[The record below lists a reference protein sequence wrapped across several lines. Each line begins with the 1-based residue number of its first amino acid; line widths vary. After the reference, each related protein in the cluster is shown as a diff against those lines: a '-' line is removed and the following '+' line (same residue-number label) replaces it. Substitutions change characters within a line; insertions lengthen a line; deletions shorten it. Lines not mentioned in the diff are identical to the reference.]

1 MKLKMCSVAIALSA
15 LFAQPFNRAYP
26 IGVSRTNRRI
36 ATLMVHTSPLDQ
48 AGTGDAGGMNI
59 YVCEAAQ
66 NMAAM
71 GVEVDIFTRRTNTEV
86 ADIVEVSPGV
96 RVIQLNVGPISGVTK
111 EQLPTFIPALAEEFK
126 KALVATHYDVIH
138 SHYWISGK
146 VAMPVAKELNI
157 PLVHTMHTMARVKNL
172 NLAEGEM
179 PEPMIRVQGE
189 TQVVAAADSLIA
201 NTDAEAASLVSLYEA
216 CPDNVSVVSPGVN
229 LKVFT
234 AGAGKAAAREFVGL
248 PRDAHIITFVGRIQ
262 PHKGPEVL
270 IRAVAEM
277 VQHSPHLRA
286 KLVTNIIGG
295 ASGANQSEVE
305 RLKELTSWLGIDDV
319 VRFAPPVARQ
329 DLPQWY
335 RAADLICVPS
345 YSESFGLVALEAQA
359 CGTPVVAT
367 AVGGL
372 RTAVADGISGVLV
385 DGHDPRA
392 WSSVLARLIQEPQR
406 RVLLSMGA
414 VEHASH
420 FGWDAT
426 SRGTLDIYDRVLSAR
441 SDAQKNIG

>member
-1 MKLKMCSVAIALSA
+1 
-15 LFAQPFNRAYP
+15 
-26 IGVSRTNRRI
+26 
-36 ATLMVHTSPLDQ
+36 MVHTSPLDQ
-48 AGTGDAGGMNI
+48 PGAGDAGGMNI
-59 YVCEAAQ
+59 YVVESAER
-66 NMAAM
+66 MAEM
-71 GVEVDIFTRRTNTEV
+71 GVSVDIFTRRHNPDLPDTV
-86 ADIVEVSPGV
+86 DLSPGV
-96 RVIQLNVGPISGVTK
+96 RVRHLNIGACSATK
-111 EQLPTFIPALAEEFK
+111 EELPALIPNLSDAFSKVLEDEK
-126 KALVATHYDVIH
+126 YDVLH

-146 VAMPVAKELNI
+146 VAMPVAKKFGI
-157 PLVHTMHTMARVKNL
+157 PLAHTMHTMARVKNM
-172 NLAEGEM
+172 NLAEGER

-189 TQVVAAADSLIA
+189 TQVVAAADALIA

-216 CPDNVSVVSPGVN
+216 CPDNVSVVSPGVD
-229 LKVFT
+229 LYTFT
-234 AGAGKAAAREFVGL
+234 AGSGRKAAREAIGL
-248 PRDAHIITFVGRIQ
+248 PQDAHILAFVGRIQ

-277 VQHSPHLRA
+277 LNHSPHLRS
-286 KLVTNIIGG
+286 KLITVIMGG
-295 ASGANQSEVE
+295 ASGSGLGEVE
-305 RLKELTSWLGIDDV
+305 RLKDLVSWLNISDV
-319 VRFAPPVARQ
+319 VRFENPVPRAQ
-329 DLPQWY
+329 IPQWY
-335 RAADLICVPS
+335 RAADLVCVPS

-414 VEHASH
+414 IEHASH

-426 SRGTLDIYDRVLSAR
+426 ARGTLDIYDRIIATSASAR
-441 SDAQKNIG
+441 KIIG

>member
-1 MKLKMCSVAIALSA
+1 MTS
-15 LFAQPFNRAYP
+15 
-26 IGVSRTNRRI
+26 RRI

-71 GVEVDIFTRRTNTEV
+71 GVKVDIFTRRTNTEV
-86 ADIVEVSPGV
+86 ADVVEVAPGV
-96 RVIQLNVGPISGVTK
+96 RVIQLNVGPVSGVTK
-111 EQLPTFIPALAEEFK
+111 EQLPKLIPDLSAAFK
-126 KALVATHYDVIH
+126 EALVNTRYDIIH

-146 VAMPVAKELNI
+146 VAMPVAKDLNI

-172 NLAEGEM
+172 NLAEGEV

-189 TQVVAAADSLIA
+189 TQVVAAADALIA

-216 CPDNVSVVSPGVN
+216 CPDNVLVVSPGVN

-234 AGAGKAAAREFVGL
+234 PGAGRAAAREVVGL
-248 PRDAHIITFVGRIQ
+248 DKDSHIISFVGRIQ

-270 IRAVAEM
+270 IRAIAEL
-277 VQHSPHLRA
+277 VSHSPHLRT
-286 KLVTNIIGG
+286 KLITNIIGG

-305 RLKELTSWLGIDDV
+305 RLKELTTWLGIDDV
-319 VRFAPPVARQ
+319 VRFAPPVPREE
-329 DLPQWY
+329 LPQWY
-335 RAADLICVPS
+335 RASDLVCVPS

-392 WSSVLARLIQEPQR
+392 WSSVLARLLQEPQR

-414 VEHASH
+414 IEHASH
-420 FGWDAT
+420 FGWEAT

-441 SDAQKNIG
+441 AEAKKNFG

>member
-1 MKLKMCSVAIALSA
+1 M
-15 LFAQPFNRAYP
+15 
-26 IGVSRTNRRI
+26 NRRV

-59 YVCEAAQ
+59 YVCESAHQMAAQ
-66 NMAAM
+66 GIA
-71 GVEVDIFTRRTNTEV
+71 VDIFTRRANNDHPDV
-86 ADIVEVSPGV
+86 VDLGNGV
-96 RVIQLNVGPISGVTK
+96 RVIHLNVGPVDGVTK
-111 EQLPTFIPALAEEFK
+111 EALPALIPDLSKAFK
-126 KALVATHYDVIH
+126 AALTGDTKYDIIH

-146 VAMPVAKELNI
+146 VAMPVAEELGI

-172 NLAEGEM
+172 NLAEGES

-189 TQVVAAADSLIA
+189 TQVVAAADALIA
-201 NTDAEAASLVSLYEA
+201 NTDAEAASLVSLYQA

-229 LKVFT
+229 LQMF
-234 AGAGKAAAREFVGL
+234 KARGNKGESRAAVGV
-248 PRDAHIITFVGRIQ
+248 PADAHVITFVGRIQ

-270 IRAVAEM
+270 IRAIAEM
-277 VQHSPHLRA
+277 VGHSPLLRA
-286 KLVTNIIGG
+286 KLVTLIVGG
-295 ASGANQSEVE
+295 ASGGNGAEVD
-305 RLKELTSWLGIDDV
+305 RLKELVQWLGISDV
-319 VRFAPPVARQ
+319 VRFAPPVERK
-329 DLPQWY
+329 DLADYY
-335 RAADLICVPS
+335 RASDLVCVPS

-359 CGTPVVAT
+359 CGTPVVAS

-392 WSSVLARLIQEPQR
+392 WSSVLARLLQEPQR

-414 VEHASH
+414 LEHASH

-426 SRGTLDIYDRVLSAR
+426 SRGTLDIYDRVLSVRA
-441 SDAQKNIG
+441 AEKKNIG